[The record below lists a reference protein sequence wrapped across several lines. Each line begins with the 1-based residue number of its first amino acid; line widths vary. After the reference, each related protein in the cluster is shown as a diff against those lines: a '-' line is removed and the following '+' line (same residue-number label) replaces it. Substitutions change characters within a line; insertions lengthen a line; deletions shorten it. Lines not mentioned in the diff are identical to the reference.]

1 MLAGVLGVEGA
12 NIGSVGAL
20 ARQLEKAFNIGN
32 TELGLL
38 TTATA
43 LVAAV
48 AVPTVWC
55 TCGPFQASEAF
66 IVGGGGR
73 VGVYGCFGPGAGLP
87 DAALNRFA
95 LGAVT
100 ASGPVLASLTGDLF
114 PAEDRS
120 RIFGMVLTGE
130 LVGTGVGLV
139 VSAELGAVAGWSTP
153 LFVLAVPGAVLA
165 VLLWRLLPEPARGGQ
180 SWLYP
185 GAEEIRTAEEAEKA
199 QEAEPEA
206 ISPPNS
212 ENVGRGVEDQSP
224 PDAATDAADVR
235 QVARELEGVHA
246 NSKRVLRQ
254 DAATMSPTAAAAYVL
269 RIPSNLVLITASA
282 LGYFFLAG
290 LQAFAVLFAE
300 TRYGI
305 SQTLVVFVL
314 VAAGAGGMVGTLY
327 GGRLA
332 DSLIRK
338 GLVDA
343 RVVVGGIAFVAA
355 AIAFLPGLLSSSIF
369 IALPFFAIAA
379 GFSSAPEPPLDTARL
394 DVVPSRLWGRAE
406 AVRTFARNIL
416 QSFAPLLFGYVSS
429 TFGGPHAGAAAS
441 NNRHLEAVA
450 GQGLEYTFII
460 MLAPL
465 LAAGIVLLLTRRT
478 YLVDVAT
485 ADVSERAQADT
496 KRSTAPL
503 GPSTRVGKL

>member
-12 NIGSVGAL
+12 NVGSVGAL

-48 AVPTVWC
+48 A
-55 TCGPFQASEAF
+55 
-66 IVGGGGR
+66 
-73 VGVYGCFGPGAGLP
+73 GLP
-87 DAALNRFA
+87 FGVLADRSKRVRILSWTVAGGAVCMVASGLAQGYLMLLLTRFA
-95 LGAVT
+95 LGAAT
-100 ASGPVLASLTGDLF
+100 AASGPVVASLTGDLF

-130 LVGTGVGLV
+130 LVGAGVGLA
-139 VSAELGAVAGWSTP
+139 VSTELGAVAGWRTP
-153 LFVLAVPGAVLA
+153 LFVLAVPSAVVA

-185 GAEEIRTAEEAEKA
+185 GAEEIKPAEEAQGA
-199 QEAEPEA
+199 EAEGTSP
-206 ISPPNS
+206 ISP
-212 ENVGRGVEDQSP
+212 EGDGRGAEDQST
-224 PDAATDAADVR
+224 TDAANVR
-235 QVARELEGVHA
+235 EVARDLEGVHA
-246 NSKRVLRQ
+246 NSKRILRQ
-254 DAATMSPTAAAAYVL
+254 DAASMSPRAAATYVL
-269 RIPSNLVLITASA
+269 RIPSNLVLIAASA

-314 VAAGAGGMVGTLY
+314 VAAGAGGIVGTLY

-338 GLVDA
+338 GRPDA
-343 RVVVGGIAFVAA
+343 RVVVAGIAFVAA
-355 AIAFLPGLLSSSIF
+355 AIAFLPGLLSSSILV
-369 IALPFFAIAA
+369 ALPFFAIAA
-379 GFSSAPEPPLDTARL
+379 AFSAAPEAPLDAARL

-416 QSFAPLLFGYVSS
+416 QSLAPLLFGYVSS
-429 TFGGPHAGAAAS
+429 SFGGPRSGAAAF
-441 NNRHLEAVA
+441 NNRHLQAVA
-450 GQGLEYTFII
+450 GRGLEFSFII

-465 LAAGIVLLLTRRT
+465 IAAGILLLVTRRT

-485 ADVSERAQADT
+485 ADVSERAGWDA
-496 KRSTAPL
+496 KRSTAL
-503 GPSTRVGKL
+503 WGPSTSVGKL